1 MKEESFMSKSGNHLK
16 SRLWQRLTFK
26 VTATVLVTLFIAF
39 AGIYAFMRSSL
50 STTMSANA
58 EEKVALLAQQNAQ
71 VVGSYLSALSS
82 YAKASSIQMGEL
94 AATGLTSEQ
103 FEKFSLNVLE
113 KYLDDPRIFGAY
125 AAWDP
130 NKAIPNTP
138 NGLSTYVHRTE
149 TGTATDVLNDYEV
162 YSTGDYYT
170 VSHDTGSSH
179 MTEPYTY
186 TLSDGSSVWL
196 ITVSYP
202 IYDKSNA
209 IIGVASF
216 DIIADGIND
225 LTFNDGGYS
234 SAYTYT
240 LTGNG
245 TFLSHST
252 LPVRVGTVYGSD
264 EASDADSETV
274 LSVISNGEQKMLTGV
289 SALTGEEAYLFYCP
303 IAPEGVDEVF
313 SSAYVVSVSEVMAQ
327 RDSIMN
333 ILLLLIVLIAV
344 LIYAITFISI
354 YRLVA
359 PAGKIV
365 KVAESL
371 EKGDLNITETVKSK
385 DEFGTIFN
393 AICGVSTTLNELVSD
408 TTALTHAALSGNLA
422 YRADPEKHQGAYK
435 EILEGINNTLDAVIE
450 PVNEASNVLVELS
463 QGRLDI
469 AVNGDYKGGH
479 ATIKHAL
486 NDTIETL
493 RNYISE
499 LSELLGRM
507 ANGDFSIAITS
518 EYRGEFS
525 KLKTSINTIANS
537 MSAVLSDIRAAADQV
552 SAGTRQVSDGSQA
565 ISQGA
570 TEQASAIEQLTA
582 SISAIAGQTRENAVG
597 AAKASEL
604 SGGARERALGG
615 SEHMEK
621 LQGAMAQINEASAS
635 IGKIIKVIDDI
646 AFQTNIL
653 ALNAA
658 VEAARAG
665 VHGKGFAVVAEEV
678 RNLAGKSA
686 QAAKETTALIE
697 SSVKKTEAG
706 SKIADETA
714 EELKRIVSAVEASAK
729 LVSDI
734 AAASNEQATAI
745 SQVNRGIEQMS
756 QVVQTNSATAEE
768 QAATS
773 EELNGQAEMLRQQ
786 VGQFS
791 VKETATK

>member
-1 MKEESFMSKSGNHLK
+1 MKQLIKQK
-16 SRLWQRLTFK
+16 AWQKLTFM
-26 VTATVLVTLFIAF
+26 VTAVVLASLVVVM
-39 AGIYAFMRSSL
+39 GVIYAIMGNSL
-50 STTMSANA
+50 SSAMSASAKEKA
-58 EEKVALLAQQNAQ
+58 ELLATQNAQ
-71 VVGSYLSALSS
+71 TLTEYFSSMLS
-82 YAKASSIQMGEL
+82 YAKSLSIQM
-94 AATGLTSEQ
+94 EQ
-103 FEKFSLNVLE
+103 FANADMNKMQYENSIVATLKQ
-113 KYLDDPRIFGAY
+113 YLDDERIFGAY
-125 AAWDP
+125 VAWEP
-130 NKAIPNTP
+130 NAGEPHTP
-138 NGLSTYVHRTE
+138 NGLSFYVCRTDGDKLLTEIKNNYSEYRSLEYYSVSFE
-149 TGTATDVLNDYEV
+149 TGAAHL
-162 YSTGDYYT
+162 
-170 VSHDTGSSH
+170 
-179 MTEPYTY
+179 TEPYDDAVY
-186 TLSDGSSVWL
+186 NGDVNWL
-196 ITVSYP
+196 VTVSYP
-202 IYDKSNA
+202 VFDASDKVL
-209 IIGVASF
+209 GVVNF
-216 DIIADGIND
+216 DINANKIND
-225 LTFNDGGYS
+225 LAAAHGGYDTAYNYTLTNAGTILSHSVHPERVGTAYGSDTTADTDAAKVLDAVGNGLALSTEGVNAVTGNPAHIIYRPIKPDGFSYAYS
-234 SAYTYT
+234 SAFVVDTSEMMAQHDAIMAK
-240 LTGNG
+240 LLVVIIVGAVVMFAA
-245 TFLSHST
+245 TFL
-252 LPVRVGTVYGSD
+252 
-264 EASDADSETV
+264 
-274 LSVISNGEQKMLTGV
+274 
-289 SALTGEEAYLFYCP
+289 
-303 IAPEGVDEVF
+303 
-313 SSAYVVSVSEVMAQ
+313 
-327 RDSIMN
+327 N
-333 ILLLLIVLIAV
+333 IL
-344 LIYAITFISI
+344 
-354 YRLVA
+354 RLVS
-359 PAGKIV
+359 PVKKIV
-365 KVAESL
+365 KVAENL
-371 EKGDLNITETVKSK
+371 QKGDLNITESVKQK
-385 DEFGTIFN
+385 NEFGTIFN
-393 AICGVSTTLNELVSD
+393 AICGVSSTLNELVDD
-408 TTALTHAALSGNLA
+408 TTALTQAAHSGNLA

-435 EILEGINNTLDAVIE
+435 EILDGINSTLDAVIE

-469 AVNGDYKGGH
+469 AVEGDYKGDH

-493 RNYISE
+493 RGYIGE
-499 LSELLGRM
+499 LSELLSRM
-507 ANGDFSIAITS
+507 ANGDFSVAITG
-518 EYRGEFS
+518 EYRGEFL
-525 KLKTSINTIANS
+525 KLKTSVNTIADS
-537 MSAVLSDIRAAADQV
+537 MSHVLSDIRAAADQV
-552 SAGTRQVSDGSQA
+552 SAGTKQVSDGSQA

-714 EELKRIVSAVEASAK
+714 EELKRIVDAVEASAK

-773 EELNGQAEMLRQQ
+773 QELNGQAEMLRQQ
-786 VGQFS
+786 VGQFNI
-791 VKETATK
+791 KETATT